1 MKPLLFLDTN
11 VLLDL
16 LSEREP
22 FYEDIARI
30 FTMAEAGRIDIAASA
45 LSFATISY
53 FLTKY
58 EGAEIAREK
67 LRKLRILCPLIAL
80 DELIIDKGLNSRFE
94 DIEDGFQY
102 FSAQKAK
109 ANYLITRNV
118 QDFKQAEMVVM
129 SPLEFLSRL

>member
-1 MKPLLFLDTN
+1 MKPILFLDTN
-11 VLLDL
+11 VLMDL
-16 LSEREP
+16 LSERQP
-22 FYEDIARI
+22 FYEDVARI
-30 FTMAEAGRIDIAASA
+30 FTLAEAESIDIVASA

-80 DELIIDKGLNSRFE
+80 DESIIDKGLNSHFD

-102 FSAQKAK
+102 FSAFHAK
-109 ANYLITRNV
+109 ANYLITRNA
-118 QDFKQAEMVVM
+118 QDFKQAEMVIM
-129 SPLEFLSRL
+129 SPLEFLSSR